1 MNSLEYFLKNKDADA
16 PKPNIRF
23 YRDNKQLNGSK
34 LLSDGLAPKVSDK
47 TFNTYIDRIQE
58 KPNAKECSV
67 VLDAPV
73 FSPAFIDNVYGLLR
87 KVYSELGYIAP
98 GSFPFLIYGQYKLT
112 PFGMHNH
119 NSTNECD
126 GTFAV
131 ALAGEKN
138 IWVWPPDFEKIHPK
152 SQESHDFDEY
162 AAHATKLTAKPGQ
175 MIYLTSYHLH
185 VGEAKKKSDLS
196 LFLAIKPDNDVILE
210 LFIYFLSNVKTFV
223 PSHEF
228 TKSQDLA
235 TKILDDYVDFVQKI
249 KICERDIT
257 RLPFDIKHLQECA
270 QRVPDEIVQAGQPLL
285 MYFSEE
291 VVGMVEQ
298 EFWLSTLTSFG
309 LLNPPTEYNKPPLS
323 ANQNISLLD
332 NYSVIWSGNQRH
344 IAVSS
349 GGRVWRYNLPL
360 KAVSAMIDHLNRG
373 GSVIVKALID
383 VATKNL
389 SISERAKFSA
399 KDFKEVLD
407 QLNQTGALRVFD

>member
-270 QRVPDEIVQAGQPLL
+270 QRVPFDYPADIRMAIYTTNAIE
-285 MYFSEE
+285 S
-291 VVGMVEQ
+291 
-298 EFWLSTLTSFG
+298 
-309 LLNPPTEYNKPPLS
+309 
-323 ANQNISLLD
+323 
-332 NYSVIWSGNQRH
+332 
-344 IAVSS
+344 
-349 GGRVWRYNLPL
+349 
-360 KAVSAMIDHLNRG
+360 LNR
-373 GSVIVKALID
+373 VIRKAI
-383 VATKNL
+383 KK
-389 SISERAKFSA
+389 RKFFPTDDSA
-399 KDFKEVLD
+399 KKVVYLAIMDASKKWTMPIRNWRAVL
-407 QLNQTGALRVFD
+407 NHFIIVFDGRLDEYI